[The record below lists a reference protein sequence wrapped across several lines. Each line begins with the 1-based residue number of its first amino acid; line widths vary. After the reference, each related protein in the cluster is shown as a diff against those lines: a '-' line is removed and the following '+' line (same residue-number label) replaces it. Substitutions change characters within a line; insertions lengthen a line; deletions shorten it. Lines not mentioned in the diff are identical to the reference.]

1 VDCYPNVSTA
11 YHILFSVHVVV
22 SSAERSFSQLKLLMN
37 YLRSPFTQERLND
50 LMTLCIEKL
59 LDKIDINSIIDIV

>member
-1 VDCYPNVSTA
+1 
-11 YHILFSVHVVV
+11 VHVVV

-59 LDKIDINSIIDIV
+59 LDKIDINTGFESMGAHGCKEQWYMRV